1 MVSTWLVSAEE
12 GVQLVTWTIED
23 HVQCSKYRWQVVR
36 RPGVCGQAG
45 AAWIKA
51 HLWDTILN
59 WTVSKT
65 KKQTKI
71 YQRAIILIYCLN
83 PDFSRCRFHE
93 TTTIIK
99 SSHIEMYIIRN
110 RAIKKRSNPIE
121 ILVLI
126 QKYLQRLDNSFI

>member
-51 HLWDTILN
+51 HLWDTIIN
-59 WTVSKT
+59 WAVCVT
-65 KKQTKI
+65 KKDI
-71 YQRAIILIYCLN
+71 SASHYSHVL
-83 PDFSRCRFHE
+83 P
-93 TTTIIK
+93 K
-99 SSHIEMYIIRN
+99 S
-110 RAIKKRSNPIE
+110 
-121 ILVLI
+121 
-126 QKYLQRLDNSFI
+126 

>member
-1 MVSTWLVSAEE
+1 MLSSGGCLDQSAPL
-12 GVQLVTWTIED
+12 GHDYKLDCKQD
-23 HVQCSKYRWQVVR
+23 
-36 RPGVCGQAG
+36 
-45 AAWIKA
+45 
-51 HLWDTILN
+51 
-59 WTVSKT
+59 
-65 KKQTKI
+65 KKTKI
-71 YQRAIILIYCLN
+71 YRRAIILIYCLN

-99 SSHIEMYIIRN
+99 RSHIEMYIIRN